1 MSNEEKFKKIAIS
14 QETFD
19 KLTEEFINNLEQK
32 ENVVLVV
39 MPREE
44 IFSHAKKNSS
54 DISGVILAQDEIKK
68 YKKRLITEGILA
80 LLAQEEAKE
89 YEKELTAQERIFEFK
104 TPQHIEELLE
114 DFPQMID
121 QGIYENQKRQNKY
134 YVPRTIGRPNS
145 KKKGGR

>member
-1 MSNEEKFKKIAIS
+1 MNECKKLAVS

-19 KLTEEFINNLEQK
+19 KLTEEFINNLKQN

-44 IFSHAKKNSS
+44 IFSHTKKNSD
-54 DISGVILAQDEIKK
+54 DISGIILAQD
-68 YKKRLITEGILA
+68 
-80 LLAQEEAKE
+80 EAKE
-89 YEKELTAQERIFEFK
+89 YEKELIEQQRIIEFQ
-104 TPQHIEELLE
+104 TPHRIEELIENL
-114 DFPQMID
+114 PQMIYAD
-121 QGIYENQKRQNKY
+121 PRPFPSQKQQNKY

>member
-19 KLTEEFINNLEQK
+19 KLTEEFINNLKQK
-32 ENVVLVV
+32 ENAVLVV

-54 DISGVILAQDEIKK
+54 DISGVILAQDE
-68 YKKRLITEGILA
+68 
-80 LLAQEEAKE
+80 AKE
-89 YEKELTAQERIFEFK
+89 YEKERTAQERIIEFK
-104 TPQHIEELLE
+104 MPQHIEELLE
-114 DFPQMID
+114 NLPQMI
-121 QGIYENQKRQNKY
+121 YEDPRPFPSQKQQNKP